1 MPGHYNFRK
10 SILVES
16 SGAKAIIV
24 LLDAKEKSKFG
35 EAAEILYDLLG
46 DIEVID
52 QQVPI
57 LVACN
62 KQDLAF
68 SKNALQIEREMT
80 HEIE

>member
-1 MPGHYNFRK
+1 MNVEAKFIDVPGHFNFRK

-24 LLDAKEKSKFG
+24 LLDSKDKTKFG

-52 QQVPI
+52 Q
-57 LVACN
+57 
-62 KQDLAF
+62 
-68 SKNALQIEREMT
+68 
-80 HEIE
+80 